1 MESNEE
7 KVKKLPENA
16 YRELKPGEEYKPV
29 LPDNKPV
36 VEATSWSIG
45 MGLIMAV
52 VFSAAAAYSGLK
64 IGQVFEAAIPISIIA
79 VGASAAFR
87 KKNALGQNVIIQSIG
102 ASSGVIVA
110 GAVFTI
116 PGLYILQAKYPEIQ
130 INFWQIFFLPYW
142 EVFWESFF
150 SFLSVNIL

>member
-1 MESNEE
+1 MESEE
-7 KVKKLPENA
+7 KKITELPENA

-29 LPDNKPV
+29 LPSDRPV
-36 VEATSWSIG
+36 TEVTPWSIG
-45 MGLIMAV
+45 MGLLMAV
-52 VFSAAAAYSGLK
+52 IFSAAAAYSGLK

-87 KKNALGQNVIIQSIG
+87 RKNALGQNVIIQSIG

-116 PGLYILQAKYPEIQ
+116 PGLYILQAKYPDIQ
-130 INFWQIFFLPYW
+130 INFWQIFFSSLLGG
-142 EVFWESFF
+142 
-150 SFLSVNIL
+150 FL

>member
-1 MESNEE
+1 MESNE
-7 KVKKLPENA
+7 KKITELPENA

-29 LPDNKPV
+29 LPADKPV
-36 VEATSWSIG
+36 SEVTPWSVG
-45 MGLIMAV
+45 MGLLMAV
-52 VFSAAAAYSGLK
+52 IFSAAAAYSGLK

-116 PGLYILQAKYPEIQ
+116 PGLYILQAKYPRSEERRVGKEGR
-130 INFWQIFFLPYW
+130 W
-142 EVFWESFF
+142 
-150 SFLSVNIL
+150 